1 MPETKKRRK
10 PAQTQE
16 LLRQVLD
23 GQKRLEERMSAL
35 EAQQT
40 MQNAAWQRQGRVI
53 DEINR
58 RCMEKLGL
66 KCPLLEDDDSDS
78 SDGETNGS
86 GATT

>member
-1 MPETKKRRK
+1 MADLPKKRRK
-10 PAQTQE
+10 PVQTQE

-23 GQKRLEERMSAL
+23 GQKRIEERIAAL

-40 MQNAAWQRQGRVI
+40 IQNSAWQRQARVV

-66 KCPLLEDDDSDS
+66 KCPILEDSDIDDT
-78 SDGETNGS
+78 DGDGIKNDQ
-86 GATT
+86 

>member
-1 MPETKKRRK
+1 MTEALKKRRK
-10 PAQTQE
+10 PTQTQD

-40 MQNAAWQRQGRVI
+40 MQNSAWQRQGRLI

-58 RCMEKLGL
+58 RCMEKLGMR
-66 KCPLLEDDDSDS
+66 CPLDAEDGNGGDD
-78 SDGETNGS
+78 
-86 GATT
+86 

>member
-1 MPETKKRRK
+1 MADAPKKRRK

-23 GQKRLEERMSAL
+23 GQKRLEDRMSAL

-40 MQNAAWQRQGRVI
+40 MQNSAWQRQGRVI

-58 RCMEKLGL
+58 RCMEKLGMQ
-66 KCPLLEDDDSDS
+66 CPLDEENGDGGDDRS
-78 SDGETNGS
+78 NG
-86 GATT
+86 